1 MFLLSKDSTPKMMAH
16 HEGMLVPRAPES
28 IGRLDFECVETKQD
42 DRKEV
47 YENNDDEEDNCRS
60 CQLS

>member
-1 MFLLSKDSTPKMMAH
+1 MMAH

-28 IGRLDFECVETKQD
+28 IGRLDFSCAETKQD